1 MPLQKLTYRPGL
13 NREGTNYSNEGG
25 FYDGD
30 KIRFR
35 SGQAEK
41 IGGWIQ
47 VATAQFLG
55 VCRSLWSWLDLT
67 GLNSFL
73 GVGTS
78 IKYYI
83 YFGGAYFDI
92 TPIVQTDTLTNPFK
106 TAFSTLNGTITSTAT
121 SLTVTSGTSFPAQG
135 LIKID
140 TEQIRYTSV
149 AGNVLSGLTRG
160 VNSTTAASHT
170 TGANVGCATITV
182 TDSSYNPAIG
192 DYILMGGT
200 YTVGGVTITGEYVV
214 TSNPSL
220 TTYTFDAT
228 VFSTSAATG
237 GGTVI
242 IKYEYPSGSNDQIAG
257 SGWGAGTYG
266 GATALNNI
274 VLTNPFDTNSTSTI
288 TVNQTGHGLST
299 GQWINFSQVS
309 SSVSGIPAVILQ
321 QDFQV
326 TYVNANQYTISTVF
340 GSQTYTANATA
351 SGLGGLCT
359 VNIPVN
365 PNRAWNTSYTSST
378 SNQLRIWS
386 NDNYGSD
393 LVIAPR
399 GGPIFYWQDSL
410 GLTIRS
416 SYLSDLADAA
426 QLASSTAVF
435 GSGATTITVSNPNNI
450 LPYSY
455 ITGTNIASGTY
466 VTNAYIQGSTSVPIS
481 IATTG
486 VNDTNTYSFSYAGSF
501 VPNST
506 NQVLTSSIQQF
517 IIAMGSNA
525 YDPTNPNTTFNPM
538 TVRWSD
544 QANPY
549 QWVPQ
554 VTNQSGE
561 FTLSNGSYI
570 MCGQA
575 TRQENLV
582 WTNSCLYSMQYVGY
596 PYVWSFQVLMDN
608 ISIIGPK
615 SATTVNNV
623 TYWMGKD
630 KFYMYTG
637 VVQTL
642 PCSLRQYV
650 FNDLNEDQAFQIFA
664 GSNEAFNEVWWFYC
678 SANST
683 VIDKYVIY
691 NYLDKVWS
699 YGTMGRTAWLQYGI
713 NPYPIG
719 ADYNSRL
726 LYHEVGTDDVSTAT
740 PQPINAYVQSSDFG
754 IDAGDHLGF
763 VWRMLPDVNFNG
775 STVNNPNVTM
785 TLYSKLNSGATPLP
799 SDIDTVTSGQNYS
812 SVHQYT
818 VQTFTGQVY
827 TRVRARQ
834 MSFKIESD
842 TLGVAWQLGIPR
854 IDVKP
859 DGRR

>member
-92 TPIVQTDTLTNPFK
+92 TPIVQTDTLSNPFK

-121 SLTVTSGTSFPAQG
+121 SLTVASGTSFPAQG

-149 AGNVLSGLTRG
+149 VGNVLSGLTRG

-182 TDSSYNPAIG
+182 TDSSYNPATG

-288 TVNQTGHGLST
+288 TVNQTGHGLIT

-326 TYVNANQYTISTVF
+326 TYVNANKYTISTVF

-365 PNRAWNTSYTSST
+365 PNRAWNTSYTSNT

-615 SATTVNNV
+615 SSTTVNNV

-799 SDIDTVTSGQNYS
+799 SDIDTVTSGQNYNS
-812 SVHQYT
+812 AHQYT